1 MSFRLMAFV
10 GGAAR
15 AASEGLDR
23 RAALLREEELLDRKE
38 AREDLLF
45 EREIAARKDA
55 AKLVAEGEDNRA
67 DLRAKTSRYV
77 ADKGYSGTVDAARIR
92 ERANRAKNFTSMG
105 PGLGEIKVRSTAK
118 EQFQERLNWFQ
129 NLTPERYEEL
139 MSDANTAEA
148 VTNAARML
156 YANGTQYFVTTTTD
170 ALGRVI
176 SKTPRPLE
184 RLPTIANKPGLA
196 KFLKDL
202 YEGKEP
208 ESIIATTA
216 TAPVTKKVSPDMKP
230 LSREQKTMFN
240 VIHNRHF
247 GERNSP
253 EEKYKYGMK
262 VLGTDVDNPVFIK
275 GLASPLGEAL
285 RGDLNFLGEDRKQKV
300 SAYLFNPANGF
311 VDKNGAY
318 P

>member
-105 PGLGEIKVRSTAK
+105 PGLG
-118 EQFQERLNWFQ
+118 
-129 NLTPERYEEL
+129 
-139 MSDANTAEA
+139 
-148 VTNAARML
+148 
-156 YANGTQYFVTTTTD
+156 
-170 ALGRVI
+170 
-176 SKTPRPLE
+176 
-184 RLPTIANKPGLA
+184 
-196 KFLKDL
+196 
-202 YEGKEP
+202 
-208 ESIIATTA
+208 
-216 TAPVTKKVSPDMKP
+216 
-230 LSREQKTMFN
+230 
-240 VIHNRHF
+240 
-247 GERNSP
+247 
-253 EEKYKYGMK
+253 
-262 VLGTDVDNPVFIK
+262 
-275 GLASPLGEAL
+275 
-285 RGDLNFLGEDRKQKV
+285 
-300 SAYLFNPANGF
+300 
-311 VDKNGAY
+311 
-318 P
+318 